1 MSKTETLTIAEL
13 VHLVNL
19 IGQKLLDLE
28 ARVESL
34 EKQSA
39 PDPLADLQ

>member
-1 MSKTETLTIAEL
+1 MSKTETLPYGEL

-19 IGQKLLDLE
+19 IGQKLFDLE
-28 ARVESL
+28 ARIEAL

-39 PDPLADLQ
+39 PDPLADIE